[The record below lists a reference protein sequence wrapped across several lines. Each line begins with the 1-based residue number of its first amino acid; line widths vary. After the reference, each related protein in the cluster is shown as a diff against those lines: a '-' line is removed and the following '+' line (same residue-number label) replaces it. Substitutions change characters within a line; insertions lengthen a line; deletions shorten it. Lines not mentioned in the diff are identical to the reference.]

1 MADDVLS
8 VVREYLP
15 DVYKNTGLP
24 NIPNAIVKKAWDA
37 MMHDLHTRKDM
48 SQDLR
53 DRIINLAYASS
64 GAGGYFNQVQQFM
77 TCLDQFDMH
86 AVQPN
91 TETSGLTF
99 ITRPRLCLQSSNLR
113 NNRIMTALDT
123 LNPTSM
129 AFAIRCLLDSNFGH
143 ANGGR
148 YFHYIN
154 NSPIFDPQNAFLV
167 PACNALVGF
176 SGGQDIVLQTQ
187 TTEGGFQCEAQTFAI
202 GSDNLQRG
210 NYQLQL
216 TFRDAQHGPITALF
230 FYWLEYMR
238 CVTRGSMM
246 AYADD
251 IDEQRLNYTVSIY
264 RFLLDPSR
272 RYITKYAKF
281 TGCFPTALSIGA
293 MFNKNPGEY
302 FVQSASNIT
311 VPFMCNKIEYMDYA
325 ILMDFNTLVRRYCP
339 SINWVKGKPGTE
351 HEPNLR
357 GYQSQDLLHPNLPRD
372 PFSNWRGLPYITSDM
387 HGMRLEY
394 RRVENPVFD
403 RKTDLIDQ
411 LLYIDMQNKLIL
423 DSEKRFV
430 SGSHYTPEFLKQ
442 SEKYKGVTMNDFF
455 NRVLSNNETDS
466 KGFESIPIVKEDAT
480 KIAQVDP
487 RETSPSPGERQVK
500 STSDLIL
507 DDMGW
512 NY

>member
-1 MADDVLS
+1 
-8 VVREYLP
+8 
-15 DVYKNTGLP
+15 
-24 NIPNAIVKKAWDA
+24 
-37 MMHDLHTRKDM
+37 
-48 SQDLR
+48 
-53 DRIINLAYASS
+53 
-64 GAGGYFNQVQQFM
+64 
-77 TCLDQFDMH
+77 
-86 AVQPN
+86 
-91 TETSGLTF
+91 
-99 ITRPRLCLQSSNLR
+99 
-113 NNRIMTALDT
+113 
-123 LNPTSM
+123 
-129 AFAIRCLLDSNFGH
+129 
-143 ANGGR
+143 
-148 YFHYIN
+148 
-154 NSPIFDPQNAFLV
+154 
-167 PACNALVGF
+167 
-176 SGGQDIVLQTQ
+176 
-187 TTEGGFQCEAQTFAI
+187 
-202 GSDNLQRG
+202 
-210 NYQLQL
+210 
-216 TFRDAQHGPITALF
+216 
-230 FYWLEYMR
+230 
-238 CVTRGSMM
+238 
-246 AYADD
+246 
-251 IDEQRLNYTVSIY
+251 
-264 RFLLDPSR
+264 
-272 RYITKYAKF
+272 
-281 TGCFPTALSIGA
+281 

-466 KGFESIPIVKEDAT
+466 KSFDSIPIIKEEAT
-480 KIAQVDP
+480 TIEQVEQKD
-487 RETSPSPGERQVK
+487 TSPSPGERQVK